1 MVLEKKS
8 FRTHESTI
16 AYFLQY
22 REEFFSASGL
32 TKPAYKNKQE
42 FETLLSQV
50 SIVKTCE
57 KELKTKEI
65 GFTDF
70 RILTSNNE

>member
-1 MVLEKKS
+1 MRVQKLFK
-8 FRTHESTI
+8 
-16 AYFLQY
+16 
-22 REEFFSASGL
+22 ASV
-32 TKPAYKNKQE
+32 TKPIDKNKQE